1 MINNDFIQQEV
12 EKTLQSLDGVQRAE
26 ANPYLF
32 TRIKARMQKNT
43 SWERISSFVSRP
55 VIAFATLLLVMII
68 NAFVVLSSD
77 NDNNEGNGTEIA
89 VTDIA
94 EDYKL
99 ATSTNYEY
107 EIVEE
112 K

>member
-1 MINNDFIQQEV
+1 MTNNDLIQQEV
-12 EKTLQSLDGVQRAE
+12 EKTLQSLEGVQRAE

-43 SWERISSFVSRP
+43 SWELISSFVSRP
-55 VIAFATLLLVMII
+55 IVALATLLLVMII
-68 NAFVVLSSD
+68 NALVVLSSG
-77 NDNNEGNGTEIA
+77 NNEGNGTEIA

-107 EIVEE
+107 EIVED

>member
-1 MINNDFIQQEV
+1 MTSKDFIQQEV
-12 EKTLQSLDGVQRAE
+12 EKTLQSLDVVTRAE

-55 VIAFATLLLVMII
+55 VIAFATLLLIMAI
-68 NAFVVLSSD
+68 NAFVIF
-77 NDNNEGNGTEIA
+77 NTGKNESTGAGEIA

-94 EDYKL
+94 DEYNSSATTIYDYENLSK
-99 ATSTNYEY
+99 E
-107 EIVEE
+107 
-112 K
+112 

>member
-1 MINNDFIQQEV
+1 MTSKDFIQQEV
-12 EKTLQSLDGVQRAE
+12 EKTLQCLDGVKRAE

-55 VIAFATLLLVMII
+55 VIAFATLLLIMAI
-68 NAFVVLSSD
+68 NVFVVLSSD
-77 NDNNEGNGTEIA
+77 SNESNGTEIA

-107 EIVEE
+107 ETVED

>member
-1 MINNDFIQQEV
+1 MTSKDFIQQEV
-12 EKTLQSLDGVQRAE
+12 EKTLQSLDGVKRAE

-32 TRIKARMQKNT
+32 TRIKARMQQNT
-43 SWERISSFVSRP
+43 PWERISSFVSRP
-55 VIAFATLLLVMII
+55 VIAFATLLLIMAI

-77 NDNNEGNGTEIA
+77 SNEGNGTEIA

-107 EIVEE
+107 ETVED

>member
-1 MINNDFIQQEV
+1 MTSKDFIQQEV
-12 EKTLQSLDGVQRAE
+12 EKTLQSLDVVTRAE

-55 VIAFATLLLVMII
+55 VIAFATLLLIMAI
-68 NAFVVLSSD
+68 NAFVVFSSG
-77 NDNNEGNGTEIA
+77 NNEGNGTEIA
-89 VTDIA
+89 ITDIA
-94 EDYKL
+94 EDYQL
-99 ATSTNYEY
+99 ATSTSYEY
-107 EIVEE
+107 ENMEE